1 MSILVLFDDPAS
13 ILKGSSGLSIS
24 ILVVSVTGGSES
36 MTGVGLGS
44 TTEVCGFV
52 AVAEVARDLI
62 RYLRMYGSADGVSSS
77 GLNQLTLSDF

>member
-1 MSILVLFDDPAS
+1 MFDDPAS
-13 ILKGSSGLSIS
+13 LLEEGSSSLSIS

-52 AVAEVARDLI
+52 AVAEVARGLI
-62 RYLRMYGSADGVSSS
+62 WYLRMYGSADGVSSS
-77 GLNQLTLSDF
+77 GFKSADSF